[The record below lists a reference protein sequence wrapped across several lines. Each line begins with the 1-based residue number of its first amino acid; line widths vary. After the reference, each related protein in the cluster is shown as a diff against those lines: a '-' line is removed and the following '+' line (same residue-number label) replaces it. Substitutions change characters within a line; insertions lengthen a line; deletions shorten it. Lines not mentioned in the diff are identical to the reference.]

1 LTRRLTPLI
10 RDLRIR
16 GSRGV
21 RRPSAGRWEGEEDA
35 WLLLALGLATMI
47 AVIDG
52 IAGDTAVLIGVL
64 ALPPIL
70 ASATAGSRAT
80 ILVAGYCLALVLMST
95 LWHDWN
101 AVRFTTRVF
110 IVTSAG
116 GLSIW
121 NARLREQMLASARG
135 GAMLAEGMAMLDK
148 TLEEQAMAEEL
159 ARLPVPD
166 LAGLAVVELV
176 ADDDTIG
183 AVAVEAADPE
193 MAKRIKRSR
202 RTRRLGVDDDHPTA
216 EVVRTGERRLWEN
229 VTDAAMREIALDSRH
244 LDLIRDVRP
253 RSVLIVPLATRGKVI
268 GTLLLASLVSDN
280 RFGKEEIAFAEE
292 LARRAAAGILNAR
305 LHDAQAQMAEALQQ
319 ALLPRAL
326 PEVPGLEID
335 ARFRPVG
342 MGTEVGGDFYNVF
355 RIEEKSWVAAIG
367 DVCGKGPEAAAL
379 TSLMR
384 DTLRVSALR
393 GDAPADALG
402 VLNAAILEASTEGR
416 FCTASYVRLDLG
428 PRTRITVCNGGH
440 PPPLLMHKDGK
451 VEPVGKSGT
460 LLGIYEDPALEDT
473 EARLARGDV
482 LMLYTDGLYDVRP
495 SSKTNPRPVEQV
507 LASCRGKSAEEVAAT
522 IEKNVIDTEHGSQQ
536 DDQALLVLRRV

>member
-1 LTRRLTPLI
+1 LTGRFTRPI
-10 RDLRIR
+10 RDLRLR
-16 GSRGV
+16 GSASV
-21 RRPSAGRWEGEEDA
+21 RRPAAQSGEGQEDA

-52 IAGDTAVLIGVL
+52 IAGDTVVLVGFL

-80 ILVAGYCLALVLMST
+80 MLVAGYCLALALISM
-95 LWHDWN
+95 LWHEWD
-101 AVRFTTRVF
+101 AIRFVTRLV
-110 IVTSAG
+110 IVASAS
-116 GLSIW
+116 GLSVW
-121 NARLREQMLASARG
+121 NARLRERLLASARG
-135 GAMLAEGMAMLDK
+135 GAMLAEGMTMLDK

-159 ARLPVPD
+159 ARLPVPE

-183 AVAVEAADPE
+183 AVAVEASDPE
-193 MAKRIKRSR
+193 MARRIRRSR
-202 RTRRLGVDDDHPTA
+202 RTRRLGAGDDHPTA
-216 EVVRTGERRLWEN
+216 EVVRTGERKLWEN
-229 VTDAAMREIALDSRH
+229 VTDAAMREIALDPKH
-244 LDLIRDVRP
+244 LDLIRSTRP
-253 RSVLIVPLATRGKVI
+253 RSVLVVPLSTRGQVI
-268 GTLLLASLVSDN
+268 GTLMLVSFLSDN
-280 RFGKEEIAFAEE
+280 RFGEEEIAFAEE

-326 PEVPGLEID
+326 PEIPGLEID

-355 RIEEKSWVAAIG
+355 RIDEKSWVAAIG

-393 GDAPADALG
+393 GEAPAEALR
-402 VLNAAILEASTEGR
+402 VLNAAILDAATDGR

-428 PRTRITVCNGGH
+428 PRSRITVSNGGH
-440 PPPLLMHKDGK
+440 PPPLLLRKDGK
-451 VEPVGKSGT
+451 VEPIGKSGT
-460 LLGIYEDPALEDT
+460 LLGIYDDPELDDSEAALAKGE
-473 EARLARGDV
+473 L

-495 SSKTNPRPVEQV
+495 SSKSKARPLEQV
-507 LASCRGKSAEEVAAT
+507 LATCKGKSAAEAAAS
-522 IEKNVIDTEHGSQQ
+522 IEKSVLDAERGSQQ